1 MTRAF
6 IRAGF
11 AYLDAG
17 FELRLQ
23 CRSIAMT
30 RASQQ
35 LRGDAADVGA
45 IEIET
50 NAADEVVEVLFFAQA
65 RVSADGTGLRAL

>member
-1 MTRAF
+1 
-6 IRAGF
+6 
-11 AYLDAG
+11 
-17 FELRLQ
+17 
-23 CRSIAMT
+23 MT